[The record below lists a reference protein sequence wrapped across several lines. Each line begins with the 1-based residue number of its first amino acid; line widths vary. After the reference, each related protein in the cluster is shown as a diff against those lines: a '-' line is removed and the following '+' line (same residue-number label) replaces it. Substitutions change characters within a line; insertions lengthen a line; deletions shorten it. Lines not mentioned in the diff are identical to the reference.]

1 MNWLNPLDKPR
12 RSKADFPLTVTAE
25 MEKDL
30 SRRAGVAAGAG
41 TSVSH
46 GTLACVRHQ
55 IYLREGTHKKKP
67 FMKLQ

>member
-1 MNWLNPLDKPR
+1 
-12 RSKADFPLTVTAE
+12 